1 MKQITGLEIAAI
13 LRSMYSSGKKP
24 HQIAFLLLLHYKKD
38 LSVAEFTYFMGDL
51 KNSSGKLL
59 TRSMVYSYLYA
70 LEKQHY
76 VQKEK
81 MISEEGASCNL
92 YSLTP
97 KGYGLVL
104 PIIELTD
111 NWDTVRSSSTIVSLF
126 STVNS
131 TASSNTTH

>member
-38 LSVAEFTYFMGDL
+38 LSVTEFTYFMGDL

-81 MISEEGASCNL
+81 PKKTIVFIAFGAEE
-92 YSLTP
+92 T
-97 KGYGLVL
+97 GLVGSKYFVENPPFKL
-104 PIIELTD
+104 QQI
-111 NWDTVRSSSTIVSLF
+111 NFVF
-126 STVNS
+126 N
-131 TASSNTTH
+131 NN